1 MPRTVIAIV
10 EDMFFVSKLQATAK
24 ALGAII
30 KFPRTLDAAREATR
44 QDMPDLVIVDLH
56 NQRISPI
63 EFARELKT
71 DEQLKQVPLL
81 GFFSHV
87 QVELQ
92 RQAAD
97 AGFDQIMPRSIFA
110 RDLAE
115 ILAGPQ
121 PSNSNL

>member
-30 KFPRTLDAAREATR
+30 KFPRTLDAAREAAR
-44 QDMPDLVIVDLH
+44 QDIPDLVIVDLH
-56 NQRISPI
+56 NQRISPTD
-63 EFARELKT
+63 FARELKT
-71 DEQLKQVPLL
+71 DEKLKQVPLL

-87 QVELQ
+87 HVELQ

-115 ILAGPQ
+115 ILAGSQ
-121 PSNSNL
+121 SSNSSL